1 MKAIIKL
8 FMVLFFVS
16 GACSSG
22 TSLAVRDE
30 STDYAAGNES
40 PGFLS
45 SIYNIRVVAGLLIF
59 LY

>member
-1 MKAIIKL
+1 MKAIVKL

-22 TSLAVRDE
+22 TSIAAWDE
-30 STDYAAGNES
+30 STDYVAGNES

-45 SIYNIRVVAGLLIF
+45 SIYNIRAVTGLLIF
-59 LY
+59 LH